1 MEGRKRRAPIGID
14 PKAFA
19 KASDGPTHSSY
30 YQKMSGHD
38 GYLPYTLRRK
48 DFIYIEL
55 SDLPAVEV
63 IGITNDLVLQTSD
76 YAAS

>member
-1 MEGRKRRAPIGID
+1 MMD
-14 PKAFA
+14 TF
-19 KASDGPTHSSY
+19 PTHYGEKILS
-30 YQKMSGHD
+30 
-38 GYLPYTLRRK
+38 
-48 DFIYIEL
+48 IEL